1 MFLGRDGI
9 LKEKEERSSWKF
21 RIYYTTYVVAGLFIL
36 FLSVDRLPAGHWQDI
51 FIFVLLIII
60 ADFVQ
65 IPLPRGGS
73 TISTASP
80 IDLAGIVLFGP
91 AVMVVVEAIS
101 SIFTEGVLQRRSLRK
116 LLFNV
121 PLLAFTVGAAGLAY
135 QLFGDYAD
143 IDSPMFLLPLFAAGI
158 VYYLVNT
165 WSLSLIIAFDSGRK
179 PYHVWKQNYMWYFF
193 HIFAFLPM
201 GAIIALLYARA
212 GGWTIALFIIPLF
225 LARYSFQLYLDMR
238 EKNIETVAAL
248 TSAIDASDAF
258 THGHSYRVSQ
268 YATRIAKAMGM
279 SSKEIETLEYAS
291 LLHDVGKI
299 AVSNSVLQKVE
310 PLTEEEWMSL
320 RAHPDVGAD
329 IVERLKFL
337 KEAAEIIRCHH
348 ERPDGT
354 GYPRGLKGD
363 QIPLGAHILNV
374 VDAFDAMTSDRP
386 YREALPAEIVINEL
400 SKHRGTQ
407 FHREVA
413 DLVLGM
419 YRSGELDPII
429 GSKITPGI
437 YDSLKETIQV

>member
-1 MFLGRDGI
+1 
-9 LKEKEERSSWKF
+9 
-21 RIYYTTYVVAGLFIL
+21 
-36 FLSVDRLPAGHWQDI
+36 
-51 FIFVLLIII
+51 
-60 ADFVQ
+60 
-65 IPLPRGGS
+65 
-73 TISTASP
+73 
-80 IDLAGIVLFGP
+80 
-91 AVMVVVEAIS
+91 MVVVEAVS
-101 SIFTEGVLQRRSLRK
+101 SLFTEGVLQRRSLRK
-116 LLFNV
+116 LLFNI
-121 PLLAFTVGAAGLAY
+121 PLLSVTVGAAGLTY
-135 QLFGDYAD
+135 RLFGDLTD
-143 IDSPMFLLPLFAAGI
+143 TGSPVFLIPLLASGI

-179 PYHVWKQNYMWYFF
+179 PYHVWMQNYMWYFF

-201 GAIIALLYARA
+201 AAIIALLYQRA

-258 THGHSYRVSQ
+258 THGHSFRVSQ
-268 YATRIAKAMGM
+268 YATKVAKALGM

-299 AVSNSVLQKVE
+299 SVSNTVLQKVE
-310 PLTEEEWMSL
+310 PLTDEEWITL

-354 GYPRGLKGD
+354 GYPRGLKED
-363 QIPLGAHILNV
+363 KIPMGANILNV
-374 VDAFDAMTSDRP
+374 VDAFDAMTSNRP
-386 YREALPAEIVINEL
+386 YRDALPAEVVINEL
-400 SKHRGTQ
+400 RKYRGTQ
-407 FHREVA
+407 FHAEVA
-413 DLVLGM
+413 DLVLDL
-419 YRSGELDPII
+419 YRSGELDSII
-429 GSKITPGI
+429 GSKATPGI

>member
-1 MFLGRDGI
+1 
-9 LKEKEERSSWKF
+9 
-21 RIYYTTYVVAGLFIL
+21 
-36 FLSVDRLPAGHWQDI
+36 
-51 FIFVLLIII
+51 
-60 ADFVQ
+60 
-65 IPLPRGGS
+65 S

-101 SIFTEGVLQRRSLRK
+101 SIFTEGILQRRPIRK

-121 PLLAFTVGAAGLAY
+121 PLLAVTVGAAGLTY
-135 QLFGDYAD
+135 RMFGDFAD
-143 IDSPMFLLPLFAAGI
+143 LGSPMFLIPLLAAGI

-165 WSLSLIIAFDSGRK
+165 WSLSLIIAFDSGRN
-179 PYHVWKQNYMWYFF
+179 PYHVWMQNYMWYFF

-201 GAIIALLYARA
+201 GAIIALLYSKA

-268 YATRIAKAMGM
+268 YATKVAKAIGM

-299 AVSNSVLQKVE
+299 AVSNTVLQKVE
-310 PLTEEEWMSL
+310 PLTDEEWISL
-320 RAHPDVGAD
+320 KAHPDVGAD

-354 GYPRGLKGD
+354 GYPRGLKND
-363 QIPLGAHILNV
+363 KIPLGAHILNV
-374 VDAFDAMTSDRP
+374 VDAFDAMTSNRP
-386 YREALPAEIVINEL
+386 YRDALSPEVVINEL
-400 SKHRGTQ
+400 RKYRGSQ
-407 FHREVA
+407 FHAEVA
-413 DLVLGM
+413 DLVLEL
-419 YRSGELDPII
+419 YRGGEFDGII
-429 GSKITPGI
+429 GSNATPGI